1 MNLITTLV
9 HSHTHF
15 CTEQAAASYHWNDH
29 VHLATQLHE
38 ASIRQQEQHHH
49 VLLTLRH
56 SNHVSS
62 IQLRIELQRRD
73 AIRDVLQHKCQT
85 AQGYMV
91 VAALLIGCGFASITN
106 FSLPRPYSSS
116 SGSSNSA
123 VMAFSVFLSL
133 SFLILVLSATC
144 SLGLQNRL
152 TGYDMHCPLRVY
164 HCGDTH
170 RTFPSYFSCRCA
182 MLERVARR
190 LLLGG
195 LCLLLAAVSVLMR
208 EVLTQMMMGSG
219 NSSSEA
225 SNEGAGLAFVVS
237 GALTISSVVA
247 VAALIEGRTH
257 RGVSGNGMV

>member
-1 MNLITTLV
+1 
-9 HSHTHF
+9 
-15 CTEQAAASYHWNDH
+15 
-29 VHLATQLHE
+29 
-38 ASIRQQEQHHH
+38 
-49 VLLTLRH
+49 
-56 SNHVSS
+56 
-62 IQLRIELQRRD
+62 
-73 AIRDVLQHKCQT
+73 
-85 AQGYMV
+85 
-91 VAALLIGCGFASITN
+91 
-106 FSLPRPYSSS
+106 
-116 SGSSNSA
+116 
-123 VMAFSVFLSL
+123 
-133 SFLILVLSATC
+133 
-144 SLGLQNRL
+144 
-152 TGYDMHCPLRVY
+152 
-164 HCGDTH
+164 
-170 RTFPSYFSCRCA
+170 